1 MSWVM
6 EYNII
11 AGRPVGAADVE
22 AVFGRWGRV
31 CALGGGAVDVVI
43 GDCGFVIAPEASL
56 SVNPAFVR
64 WVAHAR
70 GFGGSARVY
79 STEIDESYL
88 ESEGEETEVSRQVE
102 AGLARLA
109 ERVGGAYAPFFQGDA
124 ISYTDP
130 VGGEYAF
137 AGGPS
142 QWDRKRKPGSP
153 ALHLSWYGRPGPQAA
168 PLEQWAAALERHLPQ
183 CCPLRRPA
191 VGPVVGGGALCLRY
205 GVPWG
210 DVVLH
215 EPGAGGAADGAA
227 GGGDCGRPGL
237 YTLSC
242 TVPLD
247 AFASSLAVVCLDE
260 LREFVA
266 LAAEDLGA
274 EVATCELLYGYD
286 CGSGVA
292 RPTRKASAK
301 RVVVVD
307 GAGRLLGLP
316 AVTPWW
322 VWLGP
327 AYSGLLAE
335 WVEAKAK
342 NGASCLIKYP
352 GFQGV
357 LLDLE
362 GSAERYDKPS
372 HNGWWFPEEYLPRKR
387 RFSKAWEPAPRIPH
401 WDEE

>member
-1 MSWVM
+1 M

-11 AGRPVGAADVE
+11 AGGPVGAADVE

-43 GDCGFVIAPEASL
+43 GDCGFVIAPEASS

-88 ESEGEETEVSRQVE
+88 ESEGEETEVSRQVG

-109 ERVGGAYAPFFQGDA
+109 ERVGGVYAPFFQGDA
-124 ISYTDP
+124 IDYTDP
-130 VGGEYAF
+130 VGGYYSF
-137 AGGPS
+137 ASGPIPS
-142 QWDRKRKPGSP
+142 ARKREPGSP

-168 PLEQWAAALERHLPQ
+168 PLERHLPQ
-183 CCPLRRPA
+183 CCPLRRPG
-191 VGPVVGGGALCLRY
+191 VEPVVGGGALCMRY
-205 GVPWG
+205 GPPWG

-292 RPTRKASAK
+292 WPTRKASAK

-316 AVTPWW
+316 AIPAWL

-342 NGASCLIKYP
+342 NGASCLIRYP

-357 LLDLE
+357 LVDLE

-387 RFSKAWEPAPRIPH
+387 RFSKTWEPAPRIPH

>member
-11 AGRPVGAADVE
+11 AGGPVGIEDVE

-31 CALGGGAVDVVI
+31 CPLGGGAVDVVI
-43 GDCGFVIAPEASL
+43 GDCGFVIAPEASS

-88 ESEGEETEVSRQVE
+88 ESEGEETEVGRQVE

-109 ERVGGAYAPFFQGDA
+109 ERVGGVYAPFFQGDA

-130 VGGEYAF
+130 VGGYYSF
-137 AGGPS
+137 ASGPIPS
-142 QWDRKRKPGSP
+142 ARKREPGSP

-183 CCPLRRPA
+183 CCPLRRPG

-205 GVPWG
+205 GPPWG

-215 EPGAGGAADGAA
+215 EPGAGAVSDGTA
-227 GGGDCGRPGL
+227 GGGDCGHPGL

-242 TVPLD
+242 TVPVN
-247 AFASSLAVVCLDE
+247 AFERDDRPCLDE

-274 EVATCELLYGYD
+274 EVATCELVYGYD

-292 RPTRKASAK
+292 WPTRKASAK

-316 AVTPWW
+316 AIPAWL

-342 NGASCLIKYP
+342 NGISCLIRYP

-357 LLDLE
+357 LVATT
-362 GSAERYDKPS
+362 GSAVRYDKPS

-401 WDEE
+401 WDGE

>member
-1 MSWVM
+1 M

-11 AGRPVGAADVE
+11 AGGPVGAADVE
-22 AVFGRWGRV
+22 AVFGRWGQVRP
-31 CALGGGAVDVVI
+31 LDGGAVDVVI
-43 GDCGFVIAPEASL
+43 GDCGFVIAPEASS

-88 ESEGEETEVSRQVE
+88 ESEGEETEVGRQVE

-109 ERVGGAYAPFFQGDA
+109 ERVGGVYAPFFQGDA
-124 ISYTDP
+124 IDYTDP
-130 VGGEYAF
+130 VGGYYSF
-137 AGGPS
+137 ASGPIPS
-142 QWDRKRKPGSP
+142 ARKREPGSP

-183 CCPLRRPA
+183 CCPLRRPG
-191 VGPVVGGGALCLRY
+191 VEPVVGGGALCLRY
-205 GVPWG
+205 GPPWG
-210 DVVLH
+210 EVELRR
-215 EPGAGGAADGAA
+215 PAA
-227 GGGDCGRPGL
+227 GGGRPGL

-242 TVPLD
+242 TVPVS
-247 AFASSLAVVCLDE
+247 AFERDDRPCLDE

-286 CGSGVA
+286 CGSGIA

-307 GAGRLLGLP
+307 EAGRLLGLS

-327 AYSGLLAE
+327 AYSGLLTE
-335 WVEAKAK
+335 WIEARSKWW
-342 NGASCLIKYP
+342 SFIKYP
-352 GFQGV
+352 GFRGI
-357 LLDLE
+357 LISTNGKAWRYE
-362 GSAERYDKPS
+362 RPNRYDWIPK
-372 HNGWWFPEEYLPRKR
+372 EYMIRKR

-401 WDEE
+401 WDGE

>member
-1 MSWVM
+1 M

-11 AGRPVGAADVE
+11 AGGPVGAADVE

-31 CALGGGAVDVVI
+31 CPLGGGAVDVVI

-70 GFGGSARVY
+70 GFGGSAHVY

-191 VGPVVGGGALCLRY
+191 VEPVVGGGALCLRY
-205 GVPWG
+205 GPPWG
-210 DVVLH
+210 DIVLH
-215 EPGAGGAADGAA
+215 EPGAGAVSDGTAE
-227 GGGDCGRPGL
+227 GGDCGRPGL

-247 AFASSLAVVCLDE
+247 AFERDDRPCLDE

-292 RPTRKASAK
+292 WPTRKASAK

-316 AVTPWW
+316 AIPAWL

-327 AYSGLLAE
+327 AYSGPLAE

-342 NGASCLIKYP
+342 NGASCLIRYP

-357 LLDLE
+357 LVATT
-362 GSAERYDKPS
+362 GSAVRYDKPS

>member
-1 MSWVM
+1 M

-11 AGRPVGAADVE
+11 AGGPVGVADVE

-31 CALGGGAVDVVI
+31 CPLDGGAVDVVI

-64 WVAHAR
+64 WVVHAR

-79 STEIDESYL
+79 SAEIDESYL

-109 ERVGGAYAPFFQGDA
+109 ERVGGVYAPFFQGDA
-124 ISYTDP
+124 IDYTDP
-130 VGGEYAF
+130 VGGEYDF

-168 PLEQWAAALERHLPQ
+168 ALEQWAAALERHLPQ
-183 CCPLRRPA
+183 CCPLRRPG
-191 VGPVVGGGALCLRY
+191 VEPVVGGGALCLRY

-215 EPGAGGAADGAA
+215 EPEAGAASDGTAE
-227 GGGDCGRPGL
+227 GGDCGRPGL

-242 TVPLD
+242 TVPVN
-247 AFASSLAVVCLDE
+247 AFERDDRPCLDE

-292 RPTRKASAK
+292 WPTRKASAK

-307 GAGRLLGLP
+307 EAGRLLGLP

-335 WVEAKAK
+335 WFEAKAK

-352 GFQGV
+352 GFRGI
-357 LLDLE
+357 LISTNGKAWRYE
-362 GSAERYDKPS
+362 RPNRYDWIPK
-372 HNGWWFPEEYLPRKR
+372 ECMIRKR

-401 WDEE
+401 WDGE

>member
-11 AGRPVGAADVE
+11 AGGPVGDADVE

-31 CALGGGAVDVVI
+31 RPLDGGAVDVVI
-43 GDCGFVIAPEASL
+43 GDCGFAIAPEASL

-109 ERVGGAYAPFFQGDA
+109 ERVGGAYTPFFQGDA
-124 ISYTDP
+124 IDYTDP
-130 VGGEYAF
+130 VGGEYDF

-191 VGPVVGGGALCLRY
+191 VEPVVGGGALCLRY
-205 GVPWG
+205 GPPWG

-215 EPGAGGAADGAA
+215 APGAGAAADGTA

-247 AFASSLAVVCLDE
+247 AFASGLAVVCLDE

-274 EVATCELLYGYD
+274 EVATCELVYGYD

-292 RPTRKASAK
+292 WPTRKASAK

-335 WVEAKAK
+335 WFQAKAK

-352 GFQGV
+352 SFRGILISTNGTAWRY
-357 LLDLE
+357 E
-362 GSAERYDKPS
+362 RPARYDWIPK
-372 HNGWWFPEEYLPRKR
+372 ECMIRKR
-387 RFSKAWEPAPRIPH
+387 RFSKTWEPAPRIPH
-401 WDEE
+401 WDGE

>member
-11 AGRPVGAADVE
+11 AGGPVGAADVE

-31 CALGGGAVDVVI
+31 CPLGGGAVDVVI
-43 GDCGFVIAPEASL
+43 GDCGFVIAPEASS

-130 VGGEYAF
+130 VGGEYDF

-183 CCPLRRPA
+183 CCPLRRPG
-191 VGPVVGGGALCLRY
+191 VEPVVGGGALCLRY
-205 GVPWG
+205 GPPWG

-215 EPGAGGAADGAA
+215 EPGAGAVSDGTAE
-227 GGGDCGRPGL
+227 GGDCGRPGL

-242 TVPLD
+242 TVPVN
-247 AFASSLAVVCLDE
+247 AFERDDRPCLDE

-307 GAGRLLGLP
+307 EAGRLLGLP

-342 NGASCLIKYP
+342 NGISCLIRYP

-357 LLDLE
+357 LVATT
-362 GSAERYDKPS
+362 GSAVRYDKPS

-401 WDEE
+401 WDGE

>member
-1 MSWVM
+1 M

-11 AGRPVGAADVE
+11 AGGPVGIEDVE

-31 CALGGGAVDVVI
+31 RPLDGGAVDVVI
-43 GDCGFVIAPEASL
+43 GDCGFVIAPEASS

-79 STEIDESYL
+79 SAEIDESYL
-88 ESEGEETEVSRQVE
+88 ESEGEETEVGRQVE

-109 ERVGGAYAPFFQGDA
+109 ERVGGVYAPFFQGDA
-124 ISYTDP
+124 IGYTDP
-130 VGGEYAF
+130 VGGEYDF

-153 ALHLSWYGRPGPQAA
+153 ALHLSWYGRPGPAAA
-168 PLEQWAAALERHLPQ
+168 PLERWAAALERHLPQ

-191 VGPVVGGGALCLRY
+191 VESIMRGGPLYLRY
-205 GVPWG
+205 GPPWG
-210 DVVLH
+210 DIVLH
-215 EPGAGGAADGAA
+215 EPGAGAAADGAA
-227 GGGDCGRPGL
+227 EGGDCGRPGL

-242 TVPLD
+242 TVPVS
-247 AFASSLAVVCLDE
+247 AFERDDRPCLDE

-286 CGSGVA
+286 CGSGIA

-307 GAGRLLGLP
+307 EAGRLLGLP

-335 WVEAKAK
+335 WFQAKAK

-352 GFQGV
+352 GFRGI
-357 LLDLE
+357 LISTNGKAWRYE
-362 GSAERYDKPS
+362 RPNRYD
-372 HNGWWFPEEYLPRKR
+372 WIPEDYMIRKR

-401 WDEE
+401 WDGE

>member
-11 AGRPVGAADVE
+11 AGGPVGAADVE

-43 GDCGFVIAPEASL
+43 GDCGFVIAPEASS

-79 STEIDESYL
+79 SAEVDESYF

-109 ERVGGAYAPFFQGDA
+109 ERVGGVYAPFFQGDA

-130 VGGEYAF
+130 VGGEYDF

-191 VGPVVGGGALCLRY
+191 VEPVVGGGALCLRY
-205 GVPWG
+205 GPPWG
-210 DVVLH
+210 EVELRR
-215 EPGAGGAADGAA
+215 PAA
-227 GGGDCGRPGL
+227 GGGRPGL

-242 TVPLD
+242 TVPVS
-247 AFASSLAVVCLDE
+247 AFERDDRPCLDE

-274 EVATCELLYGYD
+274 EVATCELVYGYD
-286 CGSGVA
+286 CGSGIA

-327 AYSGLLAE
+327 AYAGLLTE
-335 WVEAKAK
+335 WIEARSKWW
-342 NGASCLIKYP
+342 SFIKYP
-352 GFQGV
+352 GFRGI
-357 LLDLE
+357 LISTNGKAWRYE
-362 GSAERYDKPS
+362 RPNRYDWIPK
-372 HNGWWFPEEYLPRKR
+372 EYMIRKR

>member
-11 AGRPVGAADVE
+11 AGGPVGAADVE

-31 CALGGGAVDVVI
+31 CPLGGGAVDVVI

-70 GFGGSARVY
+70 GFGGSAHVY

-191 VGPVVGGGALCLRY
+191 VEPVVGGGALCLRY
-205 GVPWG
+205 GPPWG
-210 DVVLH
+210 DIVLH
-215 EPGAGGAADGAA
+215 EPGAGAVSDGTAE
-227 GGGDCGRPGL
+227 GGDCGRPGL

-247 AFASSLAVVCLDE
+247 AFERDDRPCLDE

-292 RPTRKASAK
+292 WPTRKASAK

-316 AVTPWW
+316 AIPAWL

-327 AYSGLLAE
+327 AYSGPLAE

-342 NGASCLIKYP
+342 NGASCLIRYP

-357 LLDLE
+357 LVATT
-362 GSAERYDKPS
+362 GSAVRYDKPS

>member
-11 AGRPVGAADVE
+11 AGGPVGAADVE
-22 AVFGRWGRV
+22 AVFGRWGQVRP
-31 CALGGGAVDVVI
+31 LDGGAVDVVI
-43 GDCGFVIAPEASL
+43 GDCGFVIAPEASS

-88 ESEGEETEVSRQVE
+88 ESEGEETEVGRQVE

-109 ERVGGAYAPFFQGDA
+109 ERVGGVYAPFFQGDA
-124 ISYTDP
+124 IDYTDP
-130 VGGEYAF
+130 VGGYYSF
-137 AGGPS
+137 ASGPIPS
-142 QWDRKRKPGSP
+142 ARKREPGSP

-183 CCPLRRPA
+183 CCPLRRPG
-191 VGPVVGGGALCLRY
+191 VEPVVGGGALCLRY
-205 GVPWG
+205 GPPWG
-210 DVVLH
+210 EVELRR
-215 EPGAGGAADGAA
+215 PAA
-227 GGGDCGRPGL
+227 GGGRPGL

-242 TVPLD
+242 TVPVS
-247 AFASSLAVVCLDE
+247 AFERDDRPCLDE

-286 CGSGVA
+286 CGSGIA

-307 GAGRLLGLP
+307 EAGRLLGLP

-327 AYSGLLAE
+327 AYSGLLTE
-335 WVEAKAK
+335 WIEARSKWW
-342 NGASCLIKYP
+342 SFIKYP
-352 GFQGV
+352 GFRGI
-357 LLDLE
+357 LISTNGKAWRYE
-362 GSAERYDKPS
+362 RPNRYDWIPK
-372 HNGWWFPEEYLPRKR
+372 EYMIRKR

-401 WDEE
+401 WDGE

>member
-11 AGRPVGAADVE
+11 AARPVGAEDVE
-22 AVFGRWGRV
+22 AAFGQWARV
-31 CALGGGAVDVVI
+31 RTLDDNAFRVTI
-43 GDCGFVIAPEASL
+43 GDCWFVIAPEASS

-88 ESEGEETEVSRQVE
+88 ESEGEETEVGRQVE

-130 VGGEYAF
+130 VGGYYSF
-137 AGGPS
+137 ASGPIPS
-142 QWDRKRKPGSP
+142 ARKREPGSP

-191 VGPVVGGGALCLRY
+191 VEPVVGGGALCLRY
-205 GVPWG
+205 GPPWG
-210 DVVLH
+210 EVELRR
-215 EPGAGGAADGAA
+215 PAA
-227 GGGDCGRPGL
+227 GGGRPGL

-247 AFASSLAVVCLDE
+247 AFASGLAVVCLDE

-274 EVATCELLYGYD
+274 EVATCELVYGYD

-292 RPTRKASAK
+292 WPTRKASAK

-307 GAGRLLGLP
+307 EAGRLLGLP
-316 AVTPWW
+316 AIPAWL

-327 AYSGLLAE
+327 AYSGLLAG

-362 GSAERYDKPS
+362 GSAVRYDKPS

>member
-1 MSWVM
+1 M

-11 AGRPVGAADVE
+11 AGGPVGAADVE

-31 CALGGGAVDVVI
+31 CPLGGGAVDVVI
-43 GDCGFVIAPEASL
+43 GDCGFVIAPEASS

-64 WVAHAR
+64 WVAHTH
-70 GFGGSARVY
+70 GFGGSAHVY

-124 ISYTDP
+124 IDYTDP
-130 VGGEYAF
+130 VGGYYSF
-137 AGGPS
+137 ASGPIPS
-142 QWDRKRKPGSP
+142 ARKREPGSP

-191 VGPVVGGGALCLRY
+191 VEPVVGGSALCLRY
-205 GVPWG
+205 GPPWG
-210 DVVLH
+210 DIVLH
-215 EPGAGGAADGAA
+215 EPGAGAVSDGTAE
-227 GGGDCGRPGL
+227 GGDCGRPGL

-247 AFASSLAVVCLDE
+247 AFERDDRPCLDE

-274 EVATCELLYGYD
+274 EVATCELVYGYD

-292 RPTRKASAK
+292 WPTRKASAK

-316 AVTPWW
+316 AIPAWL

-342 NGASCLIKYP
+342 NGASCLIRYP

-362 GSAERYDKPS
+362 GSAVRYDKPS

-387 RFSKAWEPAPRIPH
+387 RFSKTWEPAPRIPH

>member
-11 AGRPVGAADVE
+11 AGGPVGIEDVE

-31 CALGGGAVDVVI
+31 CPLGGGAVDVVI

-64 WVAHAR
+64 WVAHAH
-70 GFGGSARVY
+70 GFGASARVY

-130 VGGEYAF
+130 VGGEYDF

-168 PLEQWAAALERHLPQ
+168 PLERWAAALERHLPQ

-191 VGPVVGGGALCLRY
+191 VELVVGGGALCLRY
-205 GVPWG
+205 GPPWG
-210 DVVLH
+210 EVELRR
-215 EPGAGGAADGAA
+215 PAA
-227 GGGDCGRPGL
+227 GGGRPGL

-242 TVPLD
+242 TVPVN
-247 AFASSLAVVCLDE
+247 AFERDDRPCLDE

-307 GAGRLLGLP
+307 AAGRLLGLP

-335 WVEAKAK
+335 WFQAKAK

-352 GFQGV
+352 GFRGI
-357 LLDLE
+357 LISTNGKAWRYE
-362 GSAERYDKPS
+362 RPNRYDWIPK
-372 HNGWWFPEEYLPRKR
+372 ECMIRKR

-401 WDEE
+401 WDGE

>member
-1 MSWVM
+1 M

-11 AGRPVGAADVE
+11 AGGPVGIEDVE

-43 GDCGFVIAPEASL
+43 GDCGFVIAPEASS

-88 ESEGEETEVSRQVE
+88 ESEGEETEVGRQVE

-109 ERVGGAYAPFFQGDA
+109 ERVGGVYAPFFQGDA

-130 VGGEYAF
+130 VGGEYDF

-191 VGPVVGGGALCLRY
+191 VEPVVGGGALCLRY
-205 GVPWG
+205 GPPWG
-210 DVVLH
+210 EVELRR
-215 EPGAGGAADGAA
+215 PAA
-227 GGGDCGRPGL
+227 GGGRPGL

-242 TVPLD
+242 TVPVS
-247 AFASSLAVVCLDE
+247 AFERDDRPCLDE

-286 CGSGVA
+286 CGSGIA

-327 AYSGLLAE
+327 AYAGLLTE
-335 WVEAKAK
+335 WIEARSKWW
-342 NGASCLIKYP
+342 SFIKYP
-352 GFQGV
+352 GFRGI
-357 LLDLE
+357 LISTNGKAWRYE
-362 GSAERYDKPS
+362 RPNRYDWIPK
-372 HNGWWFPEEYLPRKR
+372 EYMIRKR

>member
-11 AGRPVGAADVE
+11 AARPVGAEDVE
-22 AVFGRWGRV
+22 AAFGQWARV
-31 CALGGGAVDVVI
+31 RTLDDNAFRVTI
-43 GDCGFVIAPEASL
+43 GDCWFVIAPEASS

-88 ESEGEETEVSRQVE
+88 ESEGEETEVGRQVE

-130 VGGEYAF
+130 VGGYYSF
-137 AGGPS
+137 ASGPIPS
-142 QWDRKRKPGSP
+142 ARKREPGSP

-191 VGPVVGGGALCLRY
+191 VEPVVGGGALCLRY

-215 EPGAGGAADGAA
+215 EPEAGAAADGAA

-247 AFASSLAVVCLDE
+247 AFASGLAVVCLDE

-274 EVATCELLYGYD
+274 EVATCELVYGYD
-286 CGSGVA
+286 CESGIA
-292 RPTRKASAK
+292 WPTRKASAK

-307 GAGRLLGLP
+307 EAGRLLGLP
-316 AVTPWW
+316 AIPAWL

-327 AYSGLLAE
+327 AYSGLLAG

-362 GSAERYDKPS
+362 GSAVRYDKPS

>member
-1 MSWVM
+1 M

-11 AGRPVGAADVE
+11 AGGPVGVEDVE

-31 CALGGGAVDVVI
+31 CPLGGGAVDVVI
-43 GDCGFVIAPEASL
+43 GDCGFVIAPEESL

-64 WVAHAR
+64 WVAYAR

-79 STEIDESYL
+79 SAEIDESYL
-88 ESEGEETEVSRQVE
+88 ESEGEETEVSRRVE

-109 ERVGGAYAPFFQGDA
+109 ERVGGVYAPFFQGDA
-124 ISYTDP
+124 IGYTDP
-130 VGGEYAF
+130 VGGEYDF

-168 PLEQWAAALERHLPQ
+168 ALEQWAAALERHLPQ
-183 CCPLRRPA
+183 CCPLRRPG
-191 VGPVVGGGALCLRY
+191 VEPVVGGGALCLRY

-215 EPGAGGAADGAA
+215 EPEAGAASDGTA

-242 TVPLD
+242 TVPVN
-247 AFASSLAVVCLDE
+247 AFERDDRPCLDE

-274 EVATCELLYGYD
+274 EVATCELVYGYD

-292 RPTRKASAK
+292 WPTRKASAK

-307 GAGRLLGLP
+307 EAGRLLGLP

-335 WVEAKAK
+335 WFEAKAK
-342 NGASCLIKYP
+342 NGASCLIRYP

-362 GSAERYDKPS
+362 GSVERYDKPS

>member
-11 AGRPVGAADVE
+11 AGGPVGAADVE

-43 GDCGFVIAPEASL
+43 GDCGFVIAPEASS

-79 STEIDESYL
+79 SAEVDESYL

-109 ERVGGAYAPFFQGDA
+109 ERVGGVYAPFFQGDA

-130 VGGEYAF
+130 VGGEYDF

-191 VGPVVGGGALCLRY
+191 VEPVVGGGALCLRY
-205 GVPWG
+205 GPPWG
-210 DVVLH
+210 EVELRR
-215 EPGAGGAADGAA
+215 PAA
-227 GGGDCGRPGL
+227 GGGRPGL
-237 YTLSC
+237 YKLSC
-242 TVPLD
+242 TVPVS
-247 AFASSLAVVCLDE
+247 AFERDDRPCLDE

-274 EVATCELLYGYD
+274 EVATCELVYGYD
-286 CGSGVA
+286 CGSGIA

-327 AYSGLLAE
+327 AYAGLLTE
-335 WVEAKAK
+335 WIEARSKWW
-342 NGASCLIKYP
+342 SFIKYP
-352 GFQGV
+352 GFRGI
-357 LLDLE
+357 LISTNGKAWRYE
-362 GSAERYDKPS
+362 RPNRYDWIPK
-372 HNGWWFPEEYLPRKR
+372 EYMIRKR

>member
-11 AGRPVGAADVE
+11 AGGPVGIEDVE
-22 AVFGRWGRV
+22 AAFGRWGRV
-31 CALGGGAVDVVI
+31 RPLDGGAVDVVI
-43 GDCGFVIAPEASL
+43 GDCGFAIAPEESL

-64 WVAHAR
+64 WVAHAH

-79 STEIDESYL
+79 SAEIDESYL
-88 ESEGEETEVSRQVE
+88 ESEGEETEVSRRVE

-109 ERVGGAYAPFFQGDA
+109 ERVGGVYAPFFQGDA

-130 VGGEYAF
+130 VGGYYSF
-137 AGGPS
+137 ASGPIPS
-142 QWDRKRKPGSP
+142 ARKREPGSP

-191 VGPVVGGGALCLRY
+191 VEPVVGGGALCLRY

-215 EPGAGGAADGAA
+215 EPEAGAAADGAA

-242 TVPLD
+242 TVPVS
-247 AFASSLAVVCLDE
+247 AFERDDRPCLDE

-274 EVATCELLYGYD
+274 EVATCELVYGYD

-301 RVVVVD
+301 RVAVVD
-307 GAGRLLGLP
+307 EAGRLLGLP

-327 AYSGLLAE
+327 AYAGLLTE
-335 WVEAKAK
+335 WIEARSKWW
-342 NGASCLIKYP
+342 SFIKHP
-352 GFQGV
+352 GFRGI
-357 LLDLE
+357 LISTNGKAWRYE
-362 GSAERYDKPS
+362 RPNRYD
-372 HNGWWFPEEYLPRKR
+372 WIPEDYMIRKR

>member
-1 MSWVM
+1 M

-11 AGRPVGAADVE
+11 AGGPVGAADVE

-43 GDCGFVIAPEASL
+43 GDCGFVIAPEASS

-88 ESEGEETEVSRQVE
+88 ESEGEETEVGRQVE

-109 ERVGGAYAPFFQGDA
+109 ERVGGVYAPFFQGDA
-124 ISYTDP
+124 IDYTDP
-130 VGGEYAF
+130 VGGYYSF
-137 AGGPS
+137 ASGPIPS
-142 QWDRKRKPGSP
+142 ARKREPGSP
-153 ALHLSWYGRPGPQAA
+153 ALHLSWYGRPGSAAA
-168 PLEQWAAALERHLPQ
+168 PLERWAAALERHLPQ
-183 CCPLRRPA
+183 CCPLRRPG
-191 VGPVVGGGALCLRY
+191 VEPVVGGGALCMRY
-205 GVPWG
+205 GPPWG
-210 DVVLH
+210 DIVLH
-215 EPGAGGAADGAA
+215 EPGAGAVSDGAA

-242 TVPLD
+242 TVPVS
-247 AFASSLAVVCLDE
+247 AFERDDRPCLDE

-292 RPTRKASAK
+292 WPTRKASAK

-316 AVTPWW
+316 AIPAWL

-335 WVEAKAK
+335 WIEAKAK
-342 NGASCLIKYP
+342 NGASCLIRYP

-357 LLDLE
+357 LVATT
-362 GSAERYDKPS
+362 GSAVRYDKPS

>member
-11 AGRPVGAADVE
+11 AGGPVGAADVE

-31 CALGGGAVDVVI
+31 CPLGGGAVDVVI
-43 GDCGFVIAPEASL
+43 GDCGFVIAPEASS

-130 VGGEYAF
+130 VGGEYDF

-183 CCPLRRPA
+183 CCPLRRPG
-191 VGPVVGGGALCLRY
+191 VEPVVGGGALCLRY
-205 GVPWG
+205 GPPWG

-215 EPGAGGAADGAA
+215 EPGAGAVSDGTAE
-227 GGGDCGRPGL
+227 GGDCGRPGL

-242 TVPLD
+242 TVPVN
-247 AFASSLAVVCLDE
+247 AFERDDRPCLDE

-307 GAGRLLGLP
+307 EAGRLLGLP

-342 NGASCLIKYP
+342 NGISCLIRYP

-357 LLDLE
+357 LVATT
-362 GSAERYDKPS
+362 GSAVRYDKPS

>member
-11 AGRPVGAADVE
+11 AGGPVGAADVE

-31 CALGGGAVDVVI
+31 CPLDGDAVDVVI
-43 GDCGFVIAPEASL
+43 GDCGFVIAPEASS

-109 ERVGGAYAPFFQGDA
+109 ERVGGVYAPFFQGDA

-130 VGGEYAF
+130 VGGEYDF

-183 CCPLRRPA
+183 CCPLRRPG

-205 GVPWG
+205 GPPWG
-210 DVVLH
+210 EVELRR
-215 EPGAGGAADGAA
+215 PAA
-227 GGGDCGRPGL
+227 GGGRPGL

-242 TVPLD
+242 TVPVN
-247 AFASSLAVVCLDE
+247 AFERDDRPCLDE

-274 EVATCELLYGYD
+274 EVATCELVYGYD

-292 RPTRKASAK
+292 WPTRKASAK

-307 GAGRLLGLP
+307 EAGRLLGLP
-316 AVTPWW
+316 AIPAWL

-335 WVEAKAK
+335 WFEAKAK
-342 NGASCLIKYP
+342 NGASCLIRYP

-362 GSAERYDKPS
+362 GSAVRYDKPS
-372 HNGWWFPEEYLPRKR
+372 HNGWRFPEE
-387 RFSKAWEPAPRIPH
+387 
-401 WDEE
+401 

>member
-1 MSWVM
+1 M

-11 AGRPVGAADVE
+11 AGGPVGAADVE

-43 GDCGFVIAPEASL
+43 GDCGFVIAPEASS

-79 STEIDESYL
+79 SAEVDESYL

-109 ERVGGAYAPFFQGDA
+109 ERVGGVYAPFFQGDA

-130 VGGEYAF
+130 VGGEYDF

-191 VGPVVGGGALCLRY
+191 VEPVVGGGALCLRY
-205 GVPWG
+205 GPPWG
-210 DVVLH
+210 EVELRR
-215 EPGAGGAADGAA
+215 PAA
-227 GGGDCGRPGL
+227 GGGRPGL

-242 TVPLD
+242 TVPVS
-247 AFASSLAVVCLDE
+247 AFERDDRPCLDE

-274 EVATCELLYGYD
+274 EVATCELVYGYD
-286 CGSGVA
+286 CGSGIA

-327 AYSGLLAE
+327 AYAGLLTE
-335 WVEAKAK
+335 WIEARSKWW
-342 NGASCLIKYP
+342 SFIKYP
-352 GFQGV
+352 GFRGI
-357 LLDLE
+357 LISTNGKAWRYE
-362 GSAERYDKPS
+362 RPNRYDWIPK
-372 HNGWWFPEEYLPRKR
+372 EYMIRKR

>member
-11 AGRPVGAADVE
+11 AGGPVGIEDVE

-31 CALGGGAVDVVI
+31 RPLDGGAVDVVI
-43 GDCGFVIAPEASL
+43 GDCWFVIAAEASL
-56 SVNPAFVR
+56 TVNPASVR

-70 GFGGSARVY
+70 GFGGSAHVH
-79 STEIDESYL
+79 SAEVDESYL
-88 ESEGEETEVSRQVE
+88 ESEGEETEVNRQVE
-102 AGLARLA
+102 AGFARLA
-109 ERVGGAYAPFFQGDA
+109 ERVGGVYAPFFQGNA
-124 ISYTDP
+124 IGYTDP
-130 VGGEYAF
+130 VGGEYSF

-153 ALHLSWYGRPGPQAA
+153 ALHLSWYGRPGSQA
-168 PLEQWAAALERHLPQ
+168 PLEQWAVALERHLPQ

-191 VGPVVGGGALCLRY
+191 VESFMRGGPLYLRY
-205 GVPWG
+205 GPPWG
-210 DVVLH
+210 EVELRR
-215 EPGAGGAADGAA
+215 PAA
-227 GGGDCGRPGL
+227 GGGRPGL

-242 TVPLD
+242 TVPVN
-247 AFASSLAVVCLDE
+247 AFERDDRPYLDE

-274 EVATCELLYGYD
+274 EVATCELVYGYD
-286 CGSGVA
+286 CESGVA
-292 RPTRKASAK
+292 RPTRKASAR

-307 GAGRLLGLP
+307 EAGRLLGLP

-327 AYSGLLAE
+327 AYAGLLAE
-335 WVEAKAK
+335 WIEARGKRW
-342 NGASCLIKYP
+342 CFRYP
-352 GFQGV
+352 GFRG
-357 LLDLE
+357 LLISTNGTAWRYE
-362 GSAERYDKPS
+362 RPARYDWIPK
-372 HNGWWFPEEYLPRKR
+372 EYMVRKR

>member
-1 MSWVM
+1 M

-11 AGRPVGAADVE
+11 AGGPVGAADVE

-31 CALGGGAVDVVI
+31 CPLGGGAVDVVI

-88 ESEGEETEVSRQVE
+88 ESEGEETEVGRQVE

-109 ERVGGAYAPFFQGDA
+109 ERVGGVYAPFFQGDA
-124 ISYTDP
+124 IDYTDP
-130 VGGEYAF
+130 VGGEYDF

-191 VGPVVGGGALCLRY
+191 VEPVVGGGALCLRY
-205 GVPWG
+205 GPPWG
-210 DVVLH
+210 DIVLH
-215 EPGAGGAADGAA
+215 EPGAGAVSDGTAE
-227 GGGDCGRPGL
+227 GGDCGRPGL

-247 AFASSLAVVCLDE
+247 AFERDDRPCLDE

-292 RPTRKASAK
+292 WPTRKASAK

-316 AVTPWW
+316 AIPAWL

-327 AYSGLLAE
+327 AYSGPLAE

-342 NGASCLIKYP
+342 NGASCLIRYP

-357 LLDLE
+357 LVATT
-362 GSAERYDKPS
+362 GSAVRYDKPS

>member
-11 AGRPVGAADVE
+11 AGGPVGAADVE

-31 CALGGGAVDVVI
+31 CPLGGGAVDVVI
-43 GDCGFVIAPEASL
+43 GDCGFVIAPEASS

-130 VGGEYAF
+130 VGGEYDF

-191 VGPVVGGGALCLRY
+191 VEPVVGGGALCLRY
-205 GVPWG
+205 GPPWG

-215 EPGAGGAADGAA
+215 EPGAGAVSDGTAE
-227 GGGDCGRPGL
+227 GGDCGRPGL

-242 TVPLD
+242 TVPVN
-247 AFASSLAVVCLDE
+247 AFERDDRPCLDE

-307 GAGRLLGLP
+307 EAGRLLGLP

-335 WVEAKAK
+335 WFQAKAK

-352 GFQGV
+352 GFRGF
-357 LLDLE
+357 LISTNGKAWRYE
-362 GSAERYDKPS
+362 RPNRYDWIPKD
-372 HNGWWFPEEYLPRKR
+372 YMIRKR
-387 RFSKAWEPAPRIPH
+387 RFSKTWEPAPRIPH

>member
-1 MSWVM
+1 M

-11 AGRPVGAADVE
+11 AGGPVGAADVE
-22 AVFGRWGRV
+22 AAFGRWGRV
-31 CALGGGAVDVVI
+31 RPLGGGAVDVVI
-43 GDCGFVIAPEASL
+43 GDCGFVIAPEASS

-70 GFGGSARVY
+70 GFGGSAHVH

-109 ERVGGAYAPFFQGDA
+109 ERVGGVYAPFFQGDA

-130 VGGEYAF
+130 VGGYYSF
-137 AGGPS
+137 ASGPIPS
-142 QWDRKRKPGSP
+142 ARKREPGSP

-191 VGPVVGGGALCLRY
+191 VESIMRGGPLYLRY
-205 GVPWG
+205 GPPWG
-210 DVVLH
+210 DIVLH
-215 EPGAGGAADGAA
+215 EPGAGAVSDGAA
-227 GGGDCGRPGL
+227 GGGDCGRPDL

-242 TVPLD
+242 TVPLN
-247 AFASSLAVVCLDE
+247 AFAFGLAVVCLDE

-274 EVATCELLYGYD
+274 EVATCELVYGYD

-316 AVTPWW
+316 AIPAWL

-342 NGASCLIKYP
+342 NGISCLIRYP

-357 LLDLE
+357 LVATT
-362 GSAERYDKPS
+362 GSAVRYDKPS

-401 WDEE
+401 WDGE

>member
-1 MSWVM
+1 M

-11 AGRPVGAADVE
+11 AGGPVGAADVE

-31 CALGGGAVDVVI
+31 CPLGGGAVDVVI
-43 GDCGFVIAPEASL
+43 GDCGFVIAPEASS

-109 ERVGGAYAPFFQGDA
+109 ERVGGVYAPFFQGDA
-124 ISYTDP
+124 IDYTDP
-130 VGGEYAF
+130 VGGEYDF

-191 VGPVVGGGALCLRY
+191 VEPVVGGGALCLRY
-205 GVPWG
+205 GPPWG
-210 DVVLH
+210 EVELRR
-215 EPGAGGAADGAA
+215 PAA
-227 GGGDCGRPGL
+227 GGGRPGL

-242 TVPLD
+242 TVPVN
-247 AFASSLAVVCLDE
+247 AFERDDRPCLDE

-274 EVATCELLYGYD
+274 EVATCELVYGYD

-327 AYSGLLAE
+327 AYSGLLAG

-342 NGASCLIKYP
+342 NGSSCLIKYP
-352 GFQGV
+352 GFRGI
-357 LLDLE
+357 LISTNGTAWRYE
-362 GSAERYDKPS
+362 RPNRYD
-372 HNGWWFPEEYLPRKR
+372 WIPEDYMIRKR
-387 RFSKAWEPAPRIPH
+387 RFSKAWEPAPHIPH
-401 WDEE
+401 WDGE

>member
-1 MSWVM
+1 M

-11 AGRPVGAADVE
+11 AGGPVGVADVE

-43 GDCGFVIAPEASL
+43 GDCGFVIAPEASS

-79 STEIDESYL
+79 SAEIDESYL
-88 ESEGEETEVSRQVE
+88 ESEGEETEVGRQVE

-130 VGGEYAF
+130 VGGEYDF

-191 VGPVVGGGALCLRY
+191 VEPVVGGGALCLRY
-205 GVPWG
+205 GPPWG
-210 DVVLH
+210 EVELRR
-215 EPGAGGAADGAA
+215 PAA
-227 GGGDCGRPGL
+227 GGGRPGL

-242 TVPLD
+242 TVPVS
-247 AFASSLAVVCLDE
+247 AFERDDRPCLDE

-274 EVATCELLYGYD
+274 EVATCELVYGYD
-286 CGSGVA
+286 CGSGIA

-327 AYSGLLAE
+327 AYAGLLTE
-335 WVEAKAK
+335 WIEARSKWW
-342 NGASCLIKYP
+342 SFIKYP
-352 GFQGV
+352 GFRGI
-357 LLDLE
+357 LISTNGKAWRYE
-362 GSAERYDKPS
+362 RPNRYDWIPK
-372 HNGWWFPEEYLPRKR
+372 EYMIRKR

>member
-1 MSWVM
+1 M

-11 AGRPVGAADVE
+11 AGGPVGVADVE
-22 AVFGRWGRV
+22 AVFGRWGRM
-31 CALGGGAVDVVI
+31 CPLGGGAVDVVI

-56 SVNPAFVR
+56 SVNPAFVM

-70 GFGGSARVY
+70 GFGGSAHVH
-79 STEIDESYL
+79 STEIDGSYL

-102 AGLARLA
+102 AGFARLA
-109 ERVGGAYAPFFQGDA
+109 ERVGGVYAPFFQGDA
-124 ISYTDP
+124 IDYTDP
-130 VGGEYAF
+130 VGGYYSF
-137 AGGPS
+137 ASGPIT
-142 QWDRKRKPGSP
+142 RKREPGSP
-153 ALHLSWYGRPGPQAA
+153 ALHLSWYGRPDPQAA

-191 VGPVVGGGALCLRY
+191 VESIMRGGPLYLRY
-205 GVPWG
+205 GPPWG
-210 DVVLH
+210 DIVLH
-215 EPGAGGAADGAA
+215 EPGAGAVSDGAA

-316 AVTPWW
+316 AIPAWL

-327 AYSGLLAE
+327 AYSGPLAE
-335 WVEAKAK
+335 WIEAKAK
-342 NGASCLIKYP
+342 NGASCLIRYP
-352 GFQGV
+352 GFHGV
-357 LLDLE
+357 LVDLE

-401 WDEE
+401 WDGD

>member
-11 AGRPVGAADVE
+11 AGGPVGAADVE

-31 CALGGGAVDVVI
+31 RPLDGGAVDVVI
-43 GDCGFVIAPEASL
+43 GDCGFVIAPEASS

-88 ESEGEETEVSRQVE
+88 ESEGEETEVGRQVE

-109 ERVGGAYAPFFQGDA
+109 ERVGGVYAPFFQGDA
-124 ISYTDP
+124 IDYTDP
-130 VGGEYAF
+130 VGGEYDF

-153 ALHLSWYGRPGPQAA
+153 ALHLSWYGRPG
-168 PLEQWAAALERHLPQ
+168 
-183 CCPLRRPA
+183 
-191 VGPVVGGGALCLRY
+191 
-205 GVPWG
+205 
-210 DVVLH
+210 
-215 EPGAGGAADGAA
+215 
-227 GGGDCGRPGL
+227 L

-242 TVPLD
+242 TVPVN
-247 AFASSLAVVCLDE
+247 AFERDDRPCLDE

-292 RPTRKASAK
+292 WPTRKASAK

-342 NGASCLIKYP
+342 DGASCLIKYP
-352 GFQGV
+352 GFRGI
-357 LLDLE
+357 LISTNGKAWRYE
-362 GSAERYDKPS
+362 RPNRYD
-372 HNGWWFPEEYLPRKR
+372 WIPEDYMIRKR

>member
-11 AGRPVGAADVE
+11 AGGPVGAADVE
-22 AVFGRWGRV
+22 AVFGRWGQVRP
-31 CALGGGAVDVVI
+31 LDGGAVDVVI
-43 GDCGFVIAPEASL
+43 GDCGFVIAPEASS

-88 ESEGEETEVSRQVE
+88 ESEGEETEVGRQVE

-109 ERVGGAYAPFFQGDA
+109 ERVGGVYAPFFQGDA
-124 ISYTDP
+124 IDYTDP
-130 VGGEYAF
+130 VGGYYSF
-137 AGGPS
+137 ASGPIPS
-142 QWDRKRKPGSP
+142 ARKREPGSP
-153 ALHLSWYGRPGPQAA
+153 ALHLSWYGRPG
-168 PLEQWAAALERHLPQ
+168 
-183 CCPLRRPA
+183 
-191 VGPVVGGGALCLRY
+191 
-205 GVPWG
+205 
-210 DVVLH
+210 
-215 EPGAGGAADGAA
+215 
-227 GGGDCGRPGL
+227 L

-242 TVPLD
+242 TVPVS
-247 AFASSLAVVCLDE
+247 AFERDDRPCLDE

-286 CGSGVA
+286 CGSGIA

-307 GAGRLLGLP
+307 EAGRLLGLP

-327 AYSGLLAE
+327 AYSGLLTE
-335 WVEAKAK
+335 WIEARSKWW
-342 NGASCLIKYP
+342 SFIKYP
-352 GFQGV
+352 GFRGI
-357 LLDLE
+357 LISTNGKAWRYE
-362 GSAERYDKPS
+362 RPNRYDWIPK
-372 HNGWWFPEEYLPRKR
+372 EYMIRKR

-401 WDEE
+401 WDGE

>member
-1 MSWVM
+1 M

-11 AGRPVGAADVE
+11 AGGPVGAADVE

-43 GDCGFVIAPEASL
+43 GDCGFVIAPEASS

-130 VGGEYAF
+130 VGGEYDF

-153 ALHLSWYGRPGPQAA
+153 ALHLSWYGRPGPAAA

-183 CCPLRRPA
+183 CCPLRRPG
-191 VGPVVGGGALCLRY
+191 VEPVVGGGALCLRY
-205 GVPWG
+205 GPPWG

-215 EPGAGGAADGAA
+215 EPGAGAVSDGAA

-242 TVPLD
+242 TVPVS
-247 AFASSLAVVCLDE
+247 AFERDDRPCLDE

-274 EVATCELLYGYD
+274 EVATCELVYGYD

-307 GAGRLLGLP
+307 EAGRLLGLP

-322 VWLGP
+322 AWLGP

-335 WVEAKAK
+335 WFQAKAK

-352 GFQGV
+352 GFRGI
-357 LLDLE
+357 LI
-362 GSAERYDKPS
+362 SANGKAWRYERPNCYDWIPK
-372 HNGWWFPEEYLPRKR
+372 EYMPRKR

-401 WDEE
+401 WDGE